1 MSIREA
7 VRELPRPGIIPAG
20 IGAHFA
26 CFRADDIMIKVA
38 KLRSGLLLDDIC
50 YELIKATIPHQYLVE
65 QSMASVSLRAR
76 GIPFASKEVLLQP
89 FVPGINVGRML
100 FESTTIFGKEEVS
113 VYPEYRDSFALVAPA
128 LRGLLYNPNID
139 PRPSNFIATPE
150 GSLVYIDYQ
159 MPLICPRS
167 EECRSILD
175 RLLKRE
181 GFL

>member
-1 MSIREA
+1 M
-7 VRELPRPGIIPAG
+7 
-20 IGAHFA
+20 
-26 CFRADDIMIKVA
+26 CFRAQDVMIKVP
-38 KLRSGLLLDDIC
+38 KLRSEFLFDSIC
-50 YELIKATIPHQYLVE
+50 YELIKSTMPHQHLVE
-65 QSMASVSLRAR
+65 QSIASIVLCAR

-100 FESTTIFGKEEVS
+100 FESTTLFGKEEVS

-159 MPLICPRS
+159 MPLICPRN
-167 EECRSILD
+167 EECRLILE
-175 RLLKRE
+175 RLLTRE
-181 GFL
+181 GF